1 MICHNINA
9 HLVCLQELPEVL
21 TVLQLS
27 YILNINEK
35 TAYQLVRENQIS
47 HFKIGRVYRIP
58 KIAVISYLDT
68 VTGVADSQTCYT

>member
-1 MICHNINA
+1 MIYRDTDTP
-9 HLVCLQELPEVL
+9 LVHFQEVPEVL

-27 YILNINEK
+27 HILNINEK